1 MPSTLTRFLGRLSVG
16 RKLLL
21 IFLLDMSAV
30 VYISGILVNEK
41 YLAINFA
48 RKELAGNAY
57 IGGLQDAILAS
68 AAAAP
73 SALPAL
79 ALPAVRQAE
88 QQWGEGMGSA
98 EPSRQFIRSL
108 EALQAGPE
116 PAQAHAALTH
126 GRELVT
132 RVGNQSNLILDPDL
146 DSYYTM
152 SLIVL
157 RMPELLDAVS
167 GVSSHVLARPV
178 GSGDASAQARH
189 LLLEGRLDT
198 GWQATASDYAEAFA
212 AGTPALRAA
221 LQGSRQALQTAL
233 EQYRE
238 SARRATAPG
247 AGAAEREALLRAH
260 GAVLARIGQA
270 WQQARGEMD
279 SLLRT
284 RIDGFFARMWL
295 HLGTALGLLALIL
308 TAVFFV
314 ARQIAM
320 PLKRLAGVTDQV
332 RLTGDHGL
340 RASWHAS
347 DEIGRLVLG
356 FNDMLAQLDRERLV
370 QQELA
375 ASARAAEA
383 QQQLVEAMPI
393 PMMVTAVP
401 GHQVLHAN
409 RPAKAWLDNRIDDP
423 WRVGLEPA
431 VRSRFFQQL
440 ADRDAVDEFEVCWH
454 AGAEPTW
461 AVLSA
466 RRLEF
471 QGQSAVLT
479 AFTPINHLKFM
490 ERRLELWA
498 KVFES
503 SSEGIVIIDAQH
515 RILTANLAFCR
526 HTGYELHELI
536 GAPVASAEQLGGTAA
551 FLAALWPQ
559 LERRSHWQGEVEMQR
574 RNGSRYP
581 AWLILS
587 VMRDGREGA
596 VSHYIATTIDISD
609 RKRNEERISF
619 LAQHDVLTE
628 LPNRSLCVER
638 LRLALQQAQR
648 RGDKVATL
656 FIDLDRFKHI
666 NDSLGHHIGDGLLR
680 SVARRLVDAVRA
692 GDTVSRLGGDEFV
705 VVLDG
710 VKDLHEVVHIV
721 DQRLVPLVRAPHD
734 VDGTRLHI
742 SCSVGVALYPDDAQD
757 LDTLMR
763 HADVA
768 MYQAKALGRD
778 TAHFFTA
785 ELNERAQTRLRLE
798 SNLRL
803 ALDRDELSLHY
814 QPRVDAHDG
823 SVLGVEALLR
833 WHSPALGEVAP
844 EQFIAI
850 AEETR
855 LIMPIGAWV
864 IDEACRQM
872 AAWRGQGLAPGQ
884 VSINVSALQLG
895 DDGLVETL
903 RAALARHGL
912 PAGAVELELTE
923 SMLMDRAEQ
932 TLARLHA
939 IKRLGVELA
948 IDDFGTG
955 YSSLNYLNR
964 FPIDRL
970 KVDRSFVRDM
980 FHDPADLAITRAI
993 IGLGHTLGL
1002 RVVAEGVE
1010 TEREAQTLRS
1020 AGCDEL
1026 QGYLIARPM
1035 AAGDLQRWLQLHSR
1049 QQAEQQAEQRTGQQ
1063 A

>member
-1 MPSTLTRFLGRLSVG
+1 MRFLGRLSVG

-30 VYISGILVNEK
+30 IYISGILVNEK

-57 IGGLQDAILAS
+57 IAGLQNAMLAS
-68 AAAAP
+68 AAGSTPPETAAEV
-73 SALPAL
+73 S
-79 ALPAVRQAE
+79 QAE
-88 QQWGEGMGSA
+88 QQWGAGMSSA
-98 EPSRQFIRSL
+98 EPSEAFVKAL
-108 EALQAGPE
+108 NALQARPD
-116 PAQAHAALTH
+116 PKDPQHAYAALAQ
-126 GRELVT
+126 GRALVT

-167 GVSSHVLARPV
+167 GVSAHAQAQPP
-178 GSGDASAQARH
+178 GPHDASAQARH

-198 GWQATASDYAEAFA
+198 GWQGTDSDYGEAFA

-221 LQGSRQALQTAL
+221 LMASREQLQAAL
-233 EQYRE
+233 ERYRDC
-238 SARRATAPG
+238 ARAAIAPG
-247 AGAAEREALLRAH
+247 AGPAERTALTQAH
-260 GAVLARIGQA
+260 GAVLAAIGTA
-270 WQQARGEMD
+270 WRDARAEMD
-279 SLLRT
+279 RLLHA
-284 RIDGFFARMWL
+284 RIQGAFARMWL

-320 PLKRLAGVTDQV
+320 PLKRLAAVTDQV
-332 RLTGDHGL
+332 RLTGDHSL

-356 FNDMLAQLDRERLV
+356 FNDMLAQLDRERVV

-375 ASARAAEA
+375 ASARAAQA

-409 RPAKAWLDNRIDDP
+409 GPAQAWLDNRVDDP
-423 WRVGLEPA
+423 WRAGLDPA

-440 ADRDAVDEFEVCWH
+440 ADRDAVDEFEVRWNT
-454 AGAEPTW
+454 GTEPSW
-461 AVLSA
+461 ALLSA

-498 KVFES
+498 KVFEAS
-503 SSEGIVIIDAQH
+503 GEGILIIDSHH
-515 RILTANLAFCR
+515 RILTANPAFSR
-526 HTGYELHELI
+526 NTGYELHELI
-536 GAPVASAEQLGGTAA
+536 GQSAAEAEEPGGPAA
-551 FLAALWPQ
+551 FLAGLWPQ
-559 LERRSHWQGEVEMQR
+559 LARRSQWQGEVEMQR

-581 AWLILS
+581 AWLMLS
-587 VMRDGREGA
+587 AMRNGTQGE
-596 VSHYIATTIDISD
+596 VSHYIATTLDISD
-609 RKRNEERISF
+609 RKRNEERIRF

-648 RGDKVATL
+648 RGGKVAVL

-680 SVARRLVDAVRA
+680 SVAGRLLESVRI

-710 VKDLHEVVHIV
+710 VSDIHEVVHVV
-721 DQRLVPLVRAPHD
+721 DQRLVPRVREPHV
-734 VDGTRLHI
+734 VDGAQLQI
-742 SCSVGVALYPDDAQD
+742 SCSVGVALYPDDAGD

-778 TAHFFTA
+778 NAHFFTA
-785 ELNERAQTRLRLE
+785 ELNERAQQRVRLE
-798 SNLRL
+798 SNLRQ
-803 ALDRDELSLHY
+803 ALERAELSLHY
-814 QPRVDAHDG
+814 QPRVDAHNHR
-823 SVLGVEALLR
+823 VCGVEALLR
-833 WHSPALGEVAP
+833 WHSPSLGLVMPA
-844 EQFIAI
+844 QFIPI

-872 AAWRGQGLAPGQ
+872 ADWRRQGLDLGQ

-895 DDGLVETL
+895 DDGLLGTL
-903 RAALARHGL
+903 RAALERHSL

-923 SMLMDRAEQ
+923 SMLMDHAEQ
-932 TLARLHA
+932 TLGRLHA
-939 IKRLGVELA
+939 IKRLGVALA

-980 FHDPADLAITRAI
+980 FKDPADLAITRAI

-1010 TEREAQTLRS
+1010 TEREARTLRA

-1026 QGYLIARPM
+1026 QGFLIARPL
-1035 AAGDLQRWLQLHSR
+1035 AAVDLQRWLQQR
-1049 QQAEQQAEQRTGQQ
+1049 TVEAPAAEPAEQ
-1063 A
+1063 